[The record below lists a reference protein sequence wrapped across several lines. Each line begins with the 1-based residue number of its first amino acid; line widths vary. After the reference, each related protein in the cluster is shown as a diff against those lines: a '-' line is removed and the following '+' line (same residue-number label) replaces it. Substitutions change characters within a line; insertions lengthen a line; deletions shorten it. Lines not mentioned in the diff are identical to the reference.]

1 MSRIST
7 DALIASLAAAPAPVR
22 PLAPPLR
29 RGALTLAVLVAA
41 CIALALTLGDPR
53 GLVGR
58 YSGREQLMLLE
69 MGAMLLTG
77 VLAVLGAFFLAI
89 PGRSRRWL
97 LPPLLPFLAWISLSG
112 LGCYQDFVRTGPR
125 GWTLGHGMDCLV
137 FLLGASAMVGLPLLW
152 LLSRARPVDPLP
164 VAMLSGVGTA
174 AFAALLLQF
183 FHPFA
188 LTAIDLGIHLFAILL
203 VVAANMLSRRR
214 TLAAA

>member
-1 MSRIST
+1 MARLS
-7 DALIASLAAAPAPVR
+7 ASDRAR
-22 PLAPPLR
+22 
-29 RGALTLAVLVAA
+29 
-41 CIALALTLGDPR
+41 
-53 GLVGR
+53 
-58 YSGREQLMLLE
+58 
-69 MGAMLLTG
+69 
-77 VLAVLGAFFLAI
+77 
-89 PGRSRRWL
+89 
-97 LPPLLPFLAWISLSG
+97 
-112 LGCYQDFVRTGPR
+112 
-125 GWTLGHGMDCLV
+125 TLGHGMDCLT
-137 FLLGASAMVGLPLLW
+137 FLLGASAIVGLPLLW